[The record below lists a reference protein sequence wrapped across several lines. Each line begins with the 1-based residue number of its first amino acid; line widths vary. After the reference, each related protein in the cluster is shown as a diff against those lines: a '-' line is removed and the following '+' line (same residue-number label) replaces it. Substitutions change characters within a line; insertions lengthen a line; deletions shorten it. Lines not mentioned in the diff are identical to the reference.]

1 MSEEK
6 MDMGA
11 FRRQMIERGI
21 DDEEALESLEN
32 GRKRIHMLTFG
43 LDNKK
48 TNMISHV
55 NGKVT
60 FVDSKYPGNVEM
72 GDVWICSVTEGT
84 NFVNYAM
91 PIYKVTA
98 SFLIGLDPKLRE
110 DVIDSLW
117 KRNRGM
123 FEDDFARRYKDE
135 IHDLAIEEARVELDG
150 IINELKGKVSSLESQ
165 LEQGRILNRSLSS
178 QGPIPDMIEL
188 GSNPDDGG
196 CIELGSISLC
206 SEPDVPSIRAP
217 TAPKIPNT
225 YRAGSPG
232 MPEIRMMGTRE
243 KIPHMTFDVERIGE
257 ETLFSESF
265 TDHRYFV
272 HISPDTK
279 MLTIRPNE
287 FGSALCINR
296 RIRLKGLNKLSQFTE
311 KKKLVAEYS
320 DRYEGLMVYL

>member
-1 MSEEK
+1 MTEER
-6 MDMGA
+6 MDLND
-11 FRRQMIERGI
+11 FRREMIERGI
-21 DDEEALESLEN
+21 DAEEALESLET
-32 GRKRIHMLTFG
+32 GRKKIHMLTFG

-48 TNMISHV
+48 SNVISHV

-60 FVDSKYPGNVEM
+60 FVDSRFPENIEV

-91 PIYKVTA
+91 PIYKITA
-98 SFLIGLDPKLRE
+98 SFLINLDSNLRE
-110 DVIDSLW
+110 SMIDSLW

-123 FEDDFARRYKDE
+123 FESDFAQRYKDE
-135 IHDLAIEEARVELDG
+135 IHNTAIEEARTELEG
-150 IINELKGKVSSLESQ
+150 IINELKSKVSGLENQ
-165 LEQGRILNRSLSS
+165 LEQGRILNRTLSAS
-178 QGPIPDMIEL
+178 PMPGMIDL
-188 GSNPDDGG
+188 GSDPDDGG
-196 CIELGSISLC
+196 CIELGPVSLC
-206 SEPDVPSIRAP
+206 SEPEVPSIKVP

-232 MPEIRMMGTRE
+232 MPEIRMMGVRE
-243 KIPHMTFDVERIGE
+243 KVPHMTFDVERIGE

-296 RIRLKGLNKLSQFTE
+296 RIRLKGLNGLSPFAE

-320 DRYEGLMVYL
+320 DKYEGLLVYL